1 MCFGCHINKDKLMAL
16 IAFHKTLILFFTEVT
31 MLGSDGRTNLHFA
44 QLKSPRRNTCLLIGP
59 WIGLLLFITIIS
71 PVTAQ
76 ASDHSKMINCDVHKG
91 ACTQNLQGT
100 DIILDITPKP
110 VKAMTDLN
118 FTITITGKQSISD
131 PFIDLGMPG
140 MKMGPNRV
148 LLKSNGNGVFYGTG
162 IIVRCPSGKRIW
174 KATVT
179 IPDMGSVEYIFD
191 VIY

>member
-1 MCFGCHINKDKLMAL
+1 MAL
-16 IAFHKTLILFFTEVT
+16 LAFHKTLTLFFTEVT
-31 MLGSDGRTNLHFA
+31 MLGLDGRTNSHFV
-44 QLKSPRRNTCLLIGP
+44 QLKFPGRNMCLLNKF
-59 WIGLLLFITIIS
+59 WIGMLFFYLITLPIT
-71 PVTAQ
+71 VKAT
-76 ASDHSKMINCDVHKG
+76 DYSKMINCDVHNG
-91 ACTQNLQGT
+91 TCTQKLQET
-100 DIILDITPKP
+100 NIILDISPKP

-118 FTITITGKQSISD
+118 FTVTMTGKQSISD

-148 LLKSNGNGVFYGTG
+148 LLKSIGNGVYSGTG

-179 IPDMGSVEYIFD
+179 VPDMGSVEYIFD

>member
-1 MCFGCHINKDKLMAL
+1 MAL
-16 IAFHKTLILFFTEVT
+16 LAFHKTLTLFFTEVT

-44 QLKSPRRNTCLLIGP
+44 QLKSPWRNMCLLKGLLIGM
-59 WIGLLLFITIIS
+59 LLFITIIL

-76 ASDHSKMINCDVHKG
+76 AADHSKKINCDAHKG
-91 ACTQNLQGT
+91 ACTQKLQET
-100 DIILDITPKP
+100 NIILDISPKP

-118 FTITITGKQSISD
+118 FTITMTGKQSKSD